1 MSIKTVVR
9 GNNVRNAF
17 CKAVPQCGRGQSIK
31 PKYGYDAIYKCR
43 KLGDEDFTYVEM
55 NHDDV
60 EFMENNMNTSFHQNT
75 KMPPWFNIDDDDVTV
90 KMIQKENARLKKH
103 KAYVKKKNQAQK
115 RPKKTNFNDFK
126 NGLCVSIKPKSR
138 NPSQR
143 FRCYQHGQFPINHTF
158 NGSDLKKAEKYGAK
172 IIYKNEFLKMYDKDE
187 LKILTSRDA
196 KCVLQKYDFQKGNQ
210 WKCNLFPFSKKMYIN
225 THTPYWINH
234 GVTFLENDGKTLYD
248 F

>member
-1 MSIKTVVR
+1 MALSTT
-9 GNNVRNAF
+9 G
-17 CKAVPQCGRGQSIK
+17 
-31 PKYGYDAIYKCR
+31 

-90 KMIQKENARLKKH
+90 KMIQKENA
-103 KAYVKKKNQAQK
+103 
-115 RPKKTNFNDFK
+115 
-126 NGLCVSIKPKSR
+126 SIKPKSR

>member
-1 MSIKTVVR
+1 MALSTT
-9 GNNVRNAF
+9 G
-17 CKAVPQCGRGQSIK
+17 
-31 PKYGYDAIYKCR
+31 

-143 FRCYQHGQFPINHTF
+143 FSNFIGISGESLVIKFSASKFCQCIGISGESPVMTIQRGHLLLYMCYYLLLLLLIT
-158 NGSDLKKAEKYGAK
+158 KK
-172 IIYKNEFLKMYDKDE
+172 KNSNK
-187 LKILTSRDA
+187 
-196 KCVLQKYDFQKGNQ
+196 
-210 WKCNLFPFSKKMYIN
+210 
-225 THTPYWINH
+225 
-234 GVTFLENDGKTLYD
+234 
-248 F
+248 